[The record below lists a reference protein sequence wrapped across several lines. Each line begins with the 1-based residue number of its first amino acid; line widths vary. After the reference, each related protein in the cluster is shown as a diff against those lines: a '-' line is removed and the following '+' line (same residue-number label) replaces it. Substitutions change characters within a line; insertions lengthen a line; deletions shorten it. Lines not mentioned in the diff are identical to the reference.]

1 MSSDFIISY
10 VFFYWTTADQINKYA
25 VPYISIVIGIL
36 LILVWVVAFKISRVE
51 IPLNNHN
58 RSFVP

>member
-1 MSSDFIISY
+1 M
-10 VFFYWTTADQINKYA
+10 ADQINKYA

-36 LILVWVVAFKISRVE
+36 IILVWVVAFNISRIE
-51 IPLNNHN
+51 KALNNHN